1 MSLSKSNDKYNKEV
15 PALLVNGVTP
25 VVMHYIPGLSSAQLT
40 DAARASLDDP
50 ENFGQADVPF
60 SDENFSE

>member
-25 VVMHYIPGLSSAQLT
+25 VVMHYVPGLSSAVL
-40 DAARASLDDP
+40 RS
-50 ENFGQADVPF
+50 F
-60 SDENFSE
+60 SKSSSGSP